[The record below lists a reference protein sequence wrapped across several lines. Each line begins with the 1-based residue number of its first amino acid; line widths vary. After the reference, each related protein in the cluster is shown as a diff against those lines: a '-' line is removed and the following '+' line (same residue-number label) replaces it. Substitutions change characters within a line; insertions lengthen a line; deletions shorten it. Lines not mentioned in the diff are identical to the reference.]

1 MKIMIFLLL
10 IDLLV
15 ASSSSATGH
24 SDANWLNSWIVPSPG
39 IFLWTIVTFLIVL
52 FILKVKAW
60 KPLMDAM
67 ETREKNIKEALLSA
81 ENARK
86 IAEKVSSDYEASIK
100 KAQAESQ
107 KIISASKETANKIK
121 QGIEKDASIKAES
134 MLNDA
139 KTQIN
144 AEKDK
149 AINDIKNI
157 AVDLSIQVASKV
169 IEKNLDDDD
178 NRKLIKDAIK
188 EIK

>member
-1 MKIMIFLLL
+1 MIFLLL
-10 IDLLV
+10 MIDSLV
-15 ASSSSATGH
+15 ASSSSAKGH
-24 SDANWLNSWIVPSPG
+24 SDANWLDSWIVPSPG

-60 KPLMDAM
+60 KPLMDAL

-86 IAEKVSSDYEASIK
+86 EAEKVSSDYEASIK